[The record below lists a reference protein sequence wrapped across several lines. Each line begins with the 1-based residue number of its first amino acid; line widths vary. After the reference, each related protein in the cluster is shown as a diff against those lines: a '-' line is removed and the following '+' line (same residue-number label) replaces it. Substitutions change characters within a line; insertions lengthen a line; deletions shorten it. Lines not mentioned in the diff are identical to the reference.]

1 MAEAPTTQAKET
13 HEFQTEIRQLLDLMV
28 HSLYGNK
35 EIFLRELISN
45 ASDAADKLR
54 FEALSDD
61 SLYEGDGDLKVRVS
75 FDRDARTVTV
85 RDNGVG
91 MTREEIAANLGT
103 IARSGTRRF
112 FESLTGDSAK
122 DAQLIGQFGVGFYSC
137 FIVSDRVTVTSRRA
151 GRPASEGVR
160 WESGGEGEFT
170 VETVEAEA
178 RGTEVVLHLREDED
192 EFLDRYRLRS
202 IVRKYS
208 DHVSIPILMPGEGK
222 AGDEDADKGDAE
234 ADGGDDTR
242 ADAADDTTDDTGSK
256 DRDEETI
263 NAATALWTRNKS
275 ELGDDDY
282 KGFYKHVSHDF
293 EDPLAWVHS
302 RVEGTLEY
310 SVLLFIPAR
319 VPFDLWDRNVR
330 RGVKLYVRRVF
341 IMDDAEH
348 LMPAYLRFVRGVV
361 DSADLP
367 LNVSREILQ
376 ENRQIRSIRSGSVK
390 RVLDLLSGLARDEP
404 DKYATFWK
412 HFGKV
417 LKEGVVE
424 DDKNREQIAKLLR
437 FASTQDAD
445 DAQTVSLDDY
455 VGRMKEGQKGIYYVT
470 ADGYRT
476 ARNSPHLE
484 VFDKHGLEV
493 LLLADPIDEWL
504 VMHLTEYGDKPL
516 VSVMKGELDL
526 GGVAGGDDASEGE
539 ADGAGA
545 GDADHA
551 PVLEKFREALS
562 GRVKEVRATRRLS
575 TSPACLVSEE
585 HELSRHLERILDAA
599 GQRIDATQPIL
610 EVNPDHPM
618 VARLAAETDPDRCKD
633 WASLIFDQAL
643 LSEGGKLEDPAA
655 FVRRM
660 NEVIV
665 TLARGESGPA
675 RKRAQRTAKKA
686 TKKVAKK
693 AGKKAATQAG
703 KEVAT
708 QAGKEVATQAGKKT
722 AEPSAQ
728 EEPGGSAQC

>member
-1 MAEAPTTQAKET
+1 MAEAQTKET
-13 HEFQTEIRQLLDLMV
+13 HGFQTEVRKLLDLMI
-28 HSLYGNK
+28 HSLYSNK

-61 SLYEGDGDLKVRVS
+61 TLYEGDGELKVRVS
-75 FDRDARTVTV
+75 FDRDARTITV
-85 RDNGVG
+85 RDNGIG
-91 MTREEIAANLGT
+91 MTREETAANLGT

-160 WESGGEGEFT
+160 WESGGVGEFT
-170 VETVEAEA
+170 VETVEVEA
-178 RGTEVVLHLREDED
+178 RGTEVVLHLREEED

-222 AGDEDADKGDAE
+222 AEAEDEDKDDEGRDDESKDEDKG
-234 ADGGDDTR
+234 
-242 ADAADDTTDDTGSK
+242 
-256 DRDEETI
+256 RDEETI

-275 ELGDDDY
+275 EIGDDDY

-310 SVLLFIPAR
+310 SVLLFIPTR
-319 VPFDLWDRNVR
+319 TPFDLRDRNVR

-348 LMPAYLRFVRGVV
+348 LMPAYLRFVRGVI

-367 LNVSREILQ
+367 LNISREILQ
-376 ENRQIRSIRSGSVK
+376 ENRQIRSIRAGSVK
-390 RVLDLLSGLARDEP
+390 RVLDLLAGLAKDEP
-404 DKYATFWK
+404 DKYATFWEQ
-412 HFGKV
+412 FGRV
-417 LKEGVVE
+417 LKEGIVE

-437 FASTQDAD
+437 FASTHDAD

-504 VMHLTEYGDKPL
+504 AMHLTEYEGKPL

-526 GGVAGGDDASEGE
+526 GDVAGEDDTSEDEASEDE
-539 ADGAGA
+539 ADGG
-545 GDADHA
+545 GDHA
-551 PVLEKFREALS
+551 PVLEKFREAL
-562 GRVKEVRATRRLS
+562 GERVKDVRATRRLS

-585 HELSRHLERILDAA
+585 YEMSRHLERILGAA
-599 GQRIDATQPIL
+599 GQKIDGAKPIL
-610 EVNPDHPM
+610 EINPDHPM
-618 VARLAAETDPDRCKD
+618 VDRLAAEPDPDRCKD

-643 LSEGGKLEDPAA
+643 LSEGGRLEDPAT

-660 NEVIV
+660 NELIV
-665 TLARGESGPA
+665 TLAQGGAPGPA
-675 RKRAQRTAKKA
+675 RGREEEAAAEEIAETEPE
-686 TKKVAKK
+686 
-693 AGKKAATQAG
+693 AGRKEGEDRGAG
-703 KEVAT
+703 GEAD
-708 QAGKEVATQAGKKT
+708 
-722 AEPSAQ
+722 
-728 EEPGGSAQC
+728 C

>member
-1 MAEAPTTQAKET
+1 MDEVQTKET
-13 HEFQTEIRQLLDLMV
+13 HGFQTEVRKLLDLMI
-28 HSLYGNK
+28 HSLYSNK

-75 FDRDARTVTV
+75 FDRDARTITV

-103 IARSGTRRF
+103 IARSGTRQF

-151 GRPASEGVR
+151 GRPAAEGVR

-170 VETVEAEA
+170 VETVEVEP

-222 AGDEDADKGDAE
+222 AGDRDADTD
-234 ADGGDDTR
+234 DGK
-242 ADAADDTTDDTGSK
+242 DDTGA
-256 DRDEETI
+256 DAVQDTGNTAGDEETI
-263 NAATALWTRNKS
+263 NAATALWTRNRS

-404 DKYATFWK
+404 DKYETFWE
-412 HFGKV
+412 HFGRV

-424 DDKNREQIAKLLR
+424 DDRNREQIAKLLR
-437 FASTQDAD
+437 FASTRDAG

-504 VMHLTEYGDKPL
+504 VMHLTEYEDKPL

-526 GGVAGGDDASEGE
+526 GDVAKGDDASEDE
-539 ADGAGA
+539 ADGDGGGA

-551 PVLEKFREALS
+551 PVLEKFREAL
-562 GRVKEVRATRRLS
+562 GERVKDVRATRRLS

-585 HELSRHLERILDAA
+585 HEMSRHLERILGAA
-599 GQRIDATQPIL
+599 GQKIDGARPIL

-618 VARLAAETDPDRCKD
+618 VARLAAEADPDRCKD

-643 LSEGGKLEDPAA
+643 LSEGGKLEDPAT

-660 NEVIV
+660 NELIV
-665 TLARGESGPA
+665 TLAQGGSAPA
-675 RKRAQRTAKKA
+675 RKRAKRTAKKA
-686 TKKVAKK
+686 AKT
-693 AGKKAATQAG
+693 AGR
-703 KEVAT
+703 KEEK
-708 QAGKEVATQAGKKT
+708 QP
-722 AEPSAQ
+722 AEPSAE
-728 EEPGGSAQC
+728 EEPDGSG

>member
-1 MAEAPTTQAKET
+1 MAEAQTEEIRAKET
-13 HEFQTEIRQLLDLMV
+13 CGFQTEVRKLLDLMI
-28 HSLYGNK
+28 HSLYSNK

-61 SLYEGDGDLKVRVS
+61 TLYEGDGELKVRVS
-75 FDRDARTVTV
+75 FDRDARTITV
-85 RDNGVG
+85 RDNGIG
-91 MTREEIAANLGT
+91 MTREETAANLGT

-170 VETVEAEA
+170 VETVEVEA
-178 RGTEVVLHLREDED
+178 RGTEVVLHLREEED

-222 AGDEDADKGDAE
+222 AEAEDADK
-234 ADGGDDTR
+234 DDEGR
-242 ADAADDTTDDTGSK
+242 DDESK
-256 DRDEETI
+256 DEDKGRDEETI

-275 ELGDDDY
+275 EIGDDDY

-310 SVLLFIPAR
+310 SVLLFIPTR
-319 VPFDLWDRNVR
+319 TPFDLRDRNVR

-348 LMPAYLRFVRGVV
+348 LMPAYLRFVRGVI

-376 ENRQIRSIRSGSVK
+376 ENRQIRSIRAGSVK
-390 RVLDLLSGLARDEP
+390 RVLDLLAGLAKDEP
-404 DKYATFWK
+404 DKYATFWEQ
-412 HFGKV
+412 FGRV
-417 LKEGVVE
+417 LKEGIVE

-437 FASTQDAD
+437 FASTHDAD

-504 VMHLTEYGDKPL
+504 AMHLTEYEGKPL

-526 GGVAGGDDASEGE
+526 GDVAGEDDASEDEASEDE
-539 ADGAGA
+539 ADGG
-545 GDADHA
+545 GDHA
-551 PVLEKFREALS
+551 PVLEKFREAL
-562 GRVKEVRATRRLS
+562 GERVKDVRATRRLS

-585 HELSRHLERILDAA
+585 YEMSRHLERILGAA
-599 GQRIDATQPIL
+599 GQKIDGAKPIL
-610 EVNPDHPM
+610 EINPDHPM
-618 VARLAAETDPDRCKD
+618 VDRLAAEPDPDRCKD

-643 LSEGGKLEDPAA
+643 LSEGGRLEDPAT

-660 NEVIV
+660 NELIV
-665 TLARGESGPA
+665 TLAQGGAPGPA
-675 RKRAQRTAKKA
+675 RGREEEAAVQEIAETEPE
-686 TKKVAKK
+686 
-693 AGKKAATQAG
+693 AGREEGEDRGAG
-703 KEVAT
+703 GEAD
-708 QAGKEVATQAGKKT
+708 
-722 AEPSAQ
+722 
-728 EEPGGSAQC
+728 C

>member
-1 MAEAPTTQAKET
+1 MDEAQTKET
-13 HEFQTEIRQLLDLMV
+13 HGFQTEVRKLLDLMI
-28 HSLYGNK
+28 HSLYSNK

-61 SLYEGDGDLKVRVS
+61 GLYEGDGDLKVRVS
-75 FDRDARTVTV
+75 FDRDARTITV

-103 IARSGTRRF
+103 IARSGTRQF
-112 FESLTGDSAK
+112 FESMTGDSAK

-178 RGTEVVLHLREDED
+178 RGTEVVLHLREGED
-192 EFLDRYRLRS
+192 DFLDRYRLRG

-222 AGDEDADKGDAE
+222 EEGEDEDAG
-234 ADGGDDTR
+234 
-242 ADAADDTTDDTGSK
+242 
-256 DRDEETI
+256 EETI

-310 SVLLFIPAR
+310 SALLFIPAR
-319 VPFDLWDRNVR
+319 VPFDLRDRNVR

-367 LNVSREILQ
+367 LNISREILQ

-390 RVLDLLSGLARDEP
+390 RVLDLLGGLARDEP
-404 DKYATFWK
+404 EKYATFWE
-412 HFGKV
+412 HFGRV

-424 DDKNREQIAKLLR
+424 DDRNREQIAKLLR
-437 FASTQDAD
+437 FASTHDAD

-504 VMHLTEYGDKPL
+504 VMHLTEYEDKPL

-526 GGVAGGDDASEGE
+526 GDVAKGDDASEDE
-539 ADGAGA
+539 ADGDA
-545 GDADHA
+545 DADHA
-551 PVLEKFREALS
+551 SVLEKFRDALS
-562 GRVKEVRATRRLS
+562 GRVKEVRVTRRLS

-585 HELSRHLERILDAA
+585 HELGRHLERILDAA
-599 GQRIDATQPIL
+599 GQKIDTTRPIL
-610 EVNPDHPM
+610 EINPGHPM
-618 VARLAAETDPDRCKD
+618 VVRLAAEADPERCKN

-643 LSEGGKLEDPAA
+643 LSEGGKLEDPAT

-660 NEVIV
+660 NELIV
-665 TLARGESGPA
+665 TLAQGGVTGPVHEREAEAARETAKETPEASHEEGREKEGEIREQDGGRARGE
-675 RKRAQRTAKKA
+675 
-686 TKKVAKK
+686 
-693 AGKKAATQAG
+693 AG
-703 KEVAT
+703 
-708 QAGKEVATQAGKKT
+708 
-722 AEPSAQ
+722 
-728 EEPGGSAQC
+728 EEAC

>member
-1 MAEAPTTQAKET
+1 MAEAQTKET
-13 HEFQTEIRQLLDLMV
+13 HGFQTEVRKLLDLMI
-28 HSLYGNK
+28 HSLYSNK

-61 SLYEGDGDLKVRVS
+61 TLYEGDGELKVRVS
-75 FDRDARTVTV
+75 FDRDARTITV
-85 RDNGVG
+85 RDNGIG
-91 MTREEIAANLGT
+91 MTREETAANLGT

-170 VETVEAEA
+170 VETVEVEA
-178 RGTEVVLHLREDED
+178 RGTEVVLHLREEED

-222 AGDEDADKGDAE
+222 AEAEDEDEDEATDDESKDEDKG
-234 ADGGDDTR
+234 
-242 ADAADDTTDDTGSK
+242 
-256 DRDEETI
+256 RDEETI
-263 NAATALWTRNKS
+263 NAATALWTRNKN
-275 ELGDDDY
+275 EIGDDDY

-310 SVLLFIPAR
+310 SVLLFIPTR
-319 VPFDLWDRNVR
+319 TPFDLWDRNVR

-348 LMPAYLRFVRGVV
+348 LMPAYLRFVRGVI

-376 ENRQIRSIRSGSVK
+376 ENRQIRSIRAGSVK
-390 RVLDLLSGLARDEP
+390 RVLDLLAGLAKDEP
-404 DKYATFWK
+404 DKYATFWEQ
-412 HFGKV
+412 FGRV
-417 LKEGVVE
+417 LKEGIVE

-437 FASTQDAD
+437 FASTHDAD

-504 VMHLTEYGDKPL
+504 AMHLTEYEGKPL

-526 GGVAGGDDASEGE
+526 GDVAGEDDASEDEASEDE
-539 ADGAGA
+539 ADGNG
-545 GDADHA
+545 DHA
-551 PVLEKFREALS
+551 PVLEKFREAL
-562 GRVKEVRATRRLS
+562 GERVKDVRATRRLS

-585 HELSRHLERILDAA
+585 YEMSRHLERILGAA
-599 GQRIDATQPIL
+599 GQKIDGAKPIL
-610 EVNPDHPM
+610 EINPDHPM
-618 VARLAAETDPDRCKD
+618 VDRLAAEPDPDRCKD
-633 WASLIFDQAL
+633 WASLIFEQAL
-643 LSEGGKLEDPAA
+643 LSEGGRLEDPAT

-660 NEVIV
+660 NELIV
-665 TLARGESGPA
+665 TLAQGGAPGPA
-675 RKRAQRTAKKA
+675 RGREEEAAAEEIAETEPE
-686 TKKVAKK
+686 
-693 AGKKAATQAG
+693 AGREEGEDRGAG
-703 KEVAT
+703 GEAD
-708 QAGKEVATQAGKKT
+708 
-722 AEPSAQ
+722 
-728 EEPGGSAQC
+728 C

>member
-1 MAEAPTTQAKET
+1 MAEAQTKET
-13 HEFQTEIRQLLDLMV
+13 HGFQTEVRKLLDLMI
-28 HSLYGNK
+28 HSLYSNK

-61 SLYEGDGDLKVRVS
+61 TLYEGDGELKVRVS
-75 FDRDARTVTV
+75 FDRDARTITV
-85 RDNGVG
+85 RDNGIG
-91 MTREEIAANLGT
+91 MTREETAANLGT

-178 RGTEVVLHLREDED
+178 RGTEVVLHLREEED

-222 AGDEDADKGDAE
+222 AEAEDADDEGR
-234 ADGGDDTR
+234 DDE
-242 ADAADDTTDDTGSK
+242 SK
-256 DRDEETI
+256 DEDKGRDEETI

-275 ELGDDDY
+275 EIGDDDY

-310 SVLLFIPAR
+310 SVLLFIPTR
-319 VPFDLWDRNVR
+319 TPFDLRDRNVR

-348 LMPAYLRFVRGVV
+348 LMPAYLRFVRGVI

-376 ENRQIRSIRSGSVK
+376 ENRQIRSIRAGSVK
-390 RVLDLLSGLARDEP
+390 RVLDLLAGLAKDEP
-404 DKYATFWK
+404 DKYATFWEQ
-412 HFGKV
+412 FGRV
-417 LKEGVVE
+417 LKEGIVE

-437 FASTQDAD
+437 FASTHDAD

-504 VMHLTEYGDKPL
+504 VMHLTEYEGKPL

-526 GGVAGGDDASEGE
+526 GDVAGEDDASEDE
-539 ADGAGA
+539 ADGNG
-545 GDADHA
+545 DHA
-551 PVLEKFREALS
+551 PVLEKFREAL
-562 GRVKEVRATRRLS
+562 GERVKDVRATRRLS

-585 HELSRHLERILDAA
+585 YEMSRHLERILGAA
-599 GQRIDATQPIL
+599 GQRLDGAKPIL
-610 EVNPDHPM
+610 EINPDHPM
-618 VARLAAETDPDRCKD
+618 VDRLAAEPDPDRCKD
-633 WASLIFDQAL
+633 WASLIFEQAL
-643 LSEGGKLEDPAA
+643 LSEGGRLEDPAT

-660 NEVIV
+660 NELIV
-665 TLARGESGPA
+665 TLAQGGAPGPA
-675 RKRAQRTAKKA
+675 RGREEEAAAEEIAETEPE
-686 TKKVAKK
+686 
-693 AGKKAATQAG
+693 AGHEEGEDRGAG
-703 KEVAT
+703 GEAD
-708 QAGKEVATQAGKKT
+708 
-722 AEPSAQ
+722 
-728 EEPGGSAQC
+728 C